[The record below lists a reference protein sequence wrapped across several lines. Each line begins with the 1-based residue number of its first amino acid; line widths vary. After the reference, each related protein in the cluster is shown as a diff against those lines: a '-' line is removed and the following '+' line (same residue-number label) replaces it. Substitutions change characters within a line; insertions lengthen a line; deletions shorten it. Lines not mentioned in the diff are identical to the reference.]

1 MDIQGNGYIS
11 IEQLTDQYLGKSQR
25 AQALKAMDGGEI
37 DGRTF
42 NGLTFQ
48 EVLQQRT
55 LADTGSLKF
64 SKHAMGRLT
73 DRNICL
79 SDSQMERLESGAK
92 MAGSKGIRDSLV
104 IVDRMAFIVNVPNQ
118 TVVTAMD
125 SAETDGNVFTN
136 INGAVIV

>member
-11 IEQLTDQYLGKSQR
+11 IERLTDQYLGKSQR
-25 AQALKAMDGGEI
+25 AQALKATDGAQI
-37 DGRTF
+37 

-48 EVLQQRT
+48 EVLQQRALT
-55 LADTGSLKF
+55 DTGSLKF

-73 DRNICL
+73 DRNIRL
-79 SDSQMERLESGAK
+79 SDSQIERLESGAR

-104 IVDRMAFIVNVPNQ
+104 IVDQMAFIVNVPNQ

-125 SAETDGNVFTN
+125 STETEGNVFTN